1 MKKFLITCFVAVNIL
16 ALGACSDK
24 DDPEPG
30 NKDTKTAKYT
40 ITVEGVGEDET
51 ASFNFI
57 GVVISKETSL
67 WKINGQVRTNEPT
80 IKLEAEDFPTKT
92 TYVVE
97 SNVPHYDTGVV
108 IACQNFDAVP
118 IKFTYKA
125 EINGKVVK
133 EDTQTIAGSGTQY
146 SIQYQ
151 Y

>member
-1 MKKFLITCFVAVNIL
+1 MKKFLVTCFIAVNIL

-24 DDPEPG
+24 DDPEPSD
-30 NKDTKTAKYT
+30 KDTKTAKYT

-57 GVVISKETSL
+57 GVAISKETSL
-67 WKINGQVRTNEPT
+67 WKVNGQVRTNEPT
-80 IKLEAEDFPTKT
+80 ITLDAKNFPTKT

-97 SNVPHYDTGVV
+97 SNVPHYNTGIA

-146 SIQYQ
+146 HIDYQ